1 MSSRSPDPVP
11 PKPAPPSAQRRCS
24 LCGRAQPAARLVHA
38 RGLRS
43 ALAEELAKR
52 HPGAWSEDAQVCLDC
67 RSAARVDHLLAE
79 LERERGELSEVEAE
93 VARQAASH
101 LAIAEQI
108 DEQFERGITRGQRF
122 ADHVARVGGSWPFVI
137 GFGVVLLVWIALNV
151 LLLRERAFDPYPF
164 ILLNL
169 AFSTQA
175 AYAAPL
181 ILLAQTRQAD
191 RDKAHAE
198 ADAQHREALASASQD
213 RLEIALEHSAK
224 LLDLLE
230 QNTKLTA
237 LTQELSA
244 RIEKLTAEIH
254 ATVVQRA
261 GS

>member
-169 AFSTQA
+169 VLSCVAALQA
-175 AYAAPL
+175 PIIMMSQNRMAARDRL
-181 ILLAQTRQAD
+181 QAD
-191 RDKAHAE
+191 QDFRVNLKAEIEVRSLHDKLDHVLHAQW
-198 ADAQHREALASASQD
+198 QHMVEMQQLQ
-213 RLEIALEHSAK
+213 I
-224 LLDLLE
+224 DLLNE
-230 QNTKLTA
+230 ILA
-237 LTQELSA
+237 A
-244 RIEKLTAEIH
+244 RGK
-254 ATVVQRA
+254 A
-261 GS
+261 GKE

>member
-169 AFSTQA
+169 VLSCVAALQA
-175 AYAAPL
+175 P
-181 ILLAQTRQAD
+181 IIMM
-191 RDKAHAE
+191 
-198 ADAQHREALASASQD
+198 SQD
-213 RLEIALEHSAK
+213 RMAARDRLQADQDFRVNLKAEIEVRSLHDK
-224 LLDLLE
+224 LDHVLHAQWQHMVEMQQLQIDLLNE
-230 QNTKLTA
+230 ILA
-237 LTQELSA
+237 A
-244 RIEKLTAEIH
+244 RGK
-254 ATVVQRA
+254 A
-261 GS
+261 GKG

>member
-1 MSSRSPDPVP
+1 MSVHDQTTLE
-11 PKPAPPSAQRRCS
+11 PAPLDHQHLHHNHFRFHRP
-24 LCGRAQPAARLVHA
+24 HA
-38 RGLRS
+38 
-43 ALAEELAKR
+43 
-52 HPGAWSEDAQVCLDC
+52 
-67 RSAARVDHLLAE
+67 
-79 LERERGELSEVEAE
+79 
-93 VARQAASH
+93 H
-101 LAIAEQI
+101 LASA
-108 DEQFERGITRGQRF
+108 
-122 ADHVARVGGSWPFVI
+122 
-137 GFGVVLLVWIALNV
+137 FGVDAFGKKAESFARFFGTPSFLIAQTVIVGVWIYAN
-151 LLLRERAFDPYPF
+151 AAGWTTFDVYPF

-191 RDKAHAE
+191 RDKAHAD

-213 RLEIALEHSAK
+213 RLEIALDHSAK

-254 ATVVQRA
+254 AEVVRR
-261 GS
+261 